1 MNARGKALSLP
12 VRVQPAALC
21 AVSLLLARAAA
32 AQGPVPIPSPTPLP
46 QDRFTLQARSNVV
59 QGSGARALGMGGA
72 FLARADDAT
81 AASWNPAGLSYLRLP
96 EVSFVYSGGSLN
108 SHETVPATGEF
119 IDDRRHGDT
128 PDFLAA
134 TYPLQLG
141 PVSGSMQL
149 SFQRQISFASFR
161 TIDEFFVPSAGD
173 TEPFT
178 RRSMITS
185 RGGFDVLA
193 LGSGWQL
200 TRTLRAGA
208 TLNRWFNGY
217 EQSYDKPVEFGQS
230 HQEVK
235 FDFRGWNVNLGVIWT
250 PTETLNLGFIYKT
263 GFRGEYFLRR
273 LRRDPFPGSQGDV
286 RERTAD
292 SETLGLVDEMLGLH
306 PQMHFP
312 DAIGVGASL
321 RPRSALTV
329 SVDYTRTGWS
339 NGTVDSFFDL
349 GRTGEPQIFER
360 LPYPTLNSSVPQDDT
375 AQIRAGLEYVVI
387 GGRWKVPLR
396 IGYFNDRQYFRA
408 IQGYATLGDG
418 AVITVTRAP
427 RFDAVTA
434 GAGIILGRV
443 LLDAAYVYEHGRYV
457 DLETTHPIHVTS
469 NRVYV
474 SVNYRHTRR

>member
-1 MNARGKALSLP
+1 MPLSLP
-12 VRVQPAALC
+12 VRVRPAALC

-32 AQGPVPIPSPTPLP
+32 AQTPTPTPLP
-46 QDRFTLQARSNVV
+46 QDRFTLQARANVV
-59 QGSGARALGMGGA
+59 QGSGARALGM
-72 FLARADDAT
+72 ARADDAT

-108 SHETVPATGEF
+108 SRETVPATGEF

-161 TIDEFFVPSAGD
+161 TIDEFFVPSAVD

-178 RRSMITS
+178 RRSTITS

-208 TLNRWFNGY
+208 TLNRWFQGY
-217 EQSYDKPVEFGQS
+217 EQTYDKPLEQGVS
-230 HQEVK
+230 HQEVA
-235 FDFRGWNVNLGVIWT
+235 FDFHGWNANFGLIWT
-250 PTETLNLGFIYKT
+250 PTEALNLGMIYKT
-263 GFRGEYFLRR
+263 GFRGDYFLRR
-273 LRRDPFPGSQGDV
+273 FRRDPFANEEGFRERSVNNDDV
-286 RERTAD
+286 RVVED
-292 SETLGLVDEMLGLH
+292 DLGVHQRLFRL
-306 PQMHFP
+306 HFP
-312 DAIGVGASL
+312 DAVGVGASL
-321 RPRSALTV
+321 RPRSAVTV

-339 NGTVDSFFDL
+339 HGTVENFFDL
-349 GRTGEPQIFER
+349 GRTGDPSIFPE
-360 LPYPTLNSSVPQDDT
+360 LPYPTLNGVVPQEDT
-375 AQIRAGLEYVVI
+375 EQLRAGLEYVVI
-387 GGRWKVPLR
+387 AGRWKVPLR
-396 IGYFNDRQYFRA
+396 VGYFSDRQYFRA
-408 IQGYATLGDG
+408 LQREATLADG
-418 AVITVTRAP
+418 SVIQVTRAP

-443 LLDAAYVYEHGRYV
+443 LLDVAYVYEHGRYI
-457 DLETTHPIHVTS
+457 DLVPSEDGVKTTHAIRVTS
-469 NRVYV
+469 SRVYV
-474 SVNYRHTRR
+474 SVNYRHTHR